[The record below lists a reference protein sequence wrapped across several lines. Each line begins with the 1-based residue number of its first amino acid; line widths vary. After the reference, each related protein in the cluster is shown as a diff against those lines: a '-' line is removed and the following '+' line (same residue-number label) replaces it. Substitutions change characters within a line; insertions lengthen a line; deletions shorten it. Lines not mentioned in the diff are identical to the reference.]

1 MSLATNTSPANAIA
15 NLTDLIEEIRDE
27 LDNDAFPLEKIYR
40 ALGRAEARFNRDL
53 RVERM
58 ETEADLSITEETT
71 DLPLDFLELRHIYV
85 EGSPDNPLQSMS
97 PAGIR
102 SLYLGQAGTPK
113 AYALEN
119 RRIIVAPV
127 GSALLTLN
135 YYQRIPSLTVDNP
148 SNWLVEDM
156 PDLYLHQVL
165 AILQNKLGDH
175 EAAVSN
181 QAAADGIIE
190 SANRAAFS
198 GHWGS
203 APLVPML
210 VRQVRGVRG

>member
-1 MSLATNTSPANAIA
+1 MSLAINTSPANAIA

-27 LDNDAFPLEKIYR
+27 LDYDTFSLDKIYR

-58 ETEADLSITEETT
+58 ETEASLSVTEEAT

-85 EGSPDNPLQSMS
+85 EGSPDNPLRTMS

-102 SLYLGQAGTPK
+102 ALFQGRTGTPR
-113 AYALEN
+113 AYAIEN

-127 GSALLTLN
+127 GEANLTLN

-148 SNWLVEDM
+148 ANWLIEDM

-165 AILQNKLGDH
+165 AILFNKLSDR
-175 EAAVSN
+175 ESAAIN
-181 QAAADGIIE
+181 QAAADAIIE
-190 SANRAAFS
+190 SANRAAFA

-203 APLVPML
+203 APLVPVL
-210 VRQVRGVRG
+210 VRQTSGVAG

>member
-1 MSLATNTSPANAIA
+1 
-15 NLTDLIEEIRDE
+15 
-27 LDNDAFPLEKIYR
+27 
-40 ALGRAEARFNRDL
+40 
-53 RVERM
+53 M
-58 ETEADLSITEETT
+58 ETEYNLVVNDETT

-102 SLYLGQAGTPK
+102 SLYLGRAGTPK

-135 YYQRIPSLTVDNP
+135 YYQRIPSLSVDNP

-175 EAAVSN
+175 QAAASN
-181 QAAADGIIE
+181 QAAADAIID
-190 SANRAAFS
+190 SANRAAFA

-203 APLVPML
+203 APLTPML